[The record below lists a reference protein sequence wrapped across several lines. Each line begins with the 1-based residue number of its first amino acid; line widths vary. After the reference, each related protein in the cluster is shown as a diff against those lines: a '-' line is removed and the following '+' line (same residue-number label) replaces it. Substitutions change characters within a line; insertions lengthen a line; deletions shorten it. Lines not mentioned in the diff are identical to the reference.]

1 MRKFGLLLI
10 MSLFTLLAG
19 AKDIK
24 VTEGSTDYLSTKGT
38 IDVNIH

>member
-24 VTEGSTDYLSTKGT
+24 VTEGTPTT
-38 IDVNIH
+38 